1 MEGAGLPA
9 AGSPPPIGVSVG
21 STRSGVS
28 LGLTAKGVSVAESR
42 EEFHK
47 RDENKARHRAASSMA
62 ILADDDIDGMDTELA
77 MSENQLFGFV
87 VRATGGLT

>member
-1 MEGAGLPA
+1 
-9 AGSPPPIGVSVG
+9 
-21 STRSGVS
+21 
-28 LGLTAKGVSVAESR
+28 
-42 EEFHK
+42 
-47 RDENKARHRAASSMA
+47 MA